1 MKHTYIILSVLFGM
15 LSIVKTTA
23 ADLSSEGI
31 TPVIKEIE
39 GNIFTE
45 IVKVPEAGDRGH
57 ALYLK
62 GNNLYCGSGSMV
74 QVYDVSDPLKPRLRS
89 QCRIYGSV
97 RQLVADDRAIYAT
110 ARGGGLSII
119 DAADLDNLK
128 YAVRYDAIELATGI
142 DVAGDVLFVTLR
154 GYGVEF
160 VDVRDIYN
168 PQHIYCQKTIE
179 SQSCWYQDGY
189 LYSGE
194 WGKGIVTTIKASD
207 MSDIKILSEDHLY
220 GHGDGLSTFGNRL
233 YVSTG
238 HSARHTKMSK
248 EEAHGMGHGLDIF
261 DISDPAKPKFI
272 SRCQFDRLYKRG
284 EGDWWTVRPSADGKH
299 FFVADTFNGLY
310 AVDASDEKNPKVAG
324 RIFLQKDSAPESA
337 GTYISSVA
345 VGDGVVY
352 ATGQKYGL
360 MVIECPQAK
369 KVERHLG
376 SLPSNPDAR
385 YPYDTP
391 ANSHFKAWKPDARAQ
406 VRNLAVAENGML
418 LAACSDAGLYIL
430 DKDKKGNLIQIG
442 RNMKF
447 AGDVCCRDG
456 RVYVAEGQYGLGV
469 YKLSRK
475 GELKEI
481 ARLAEMPEYPAFR
494 LTLWVNAV
502 SDRYVVINDRTVGNI
517 VLDVSDFPQI
527 KPVHRHHLGT
537 TWWDKYIPGQITG
550 DYLASPVTGR
560 SMSWMDM
567 SSPEIKNINDKS
579 VVPTGAACAYK
590 NGTVLVHVKKEGL
603 CQVEP
608 GTVPMKILA
617 SCQTNKGLHG
627 SPVWDGKETLAIN
640 FRHGR
645 TVRKVYLP
653 SVEDAKVIW
662 SEKLEG
668 YPDRVVFWDGK
679 MVVPGG
685 YQGILVEK

>member
-1 MKHTYIILSVLFGM
+1 MRRIIFTIMSLLVASVYE
-15 LSIVKTTA
+15 A
-23 ADLSSEGI
+23 ACNDLSSGGI
-31 TPVIKEIE
+31 TPVIKEVE
-39 GNIFTE
+39 GNVFGTIT
-45 IVKVPEAGDRGH
+45 KVPQAGDRGH

-62 GNNLYCGSGSMV
+62 GNNLYCGTGSKV
-74 QVYDVSDPLKPRLRS
+74 QVYDITDPAAPRLRS
-89 QCRIYGSV
+89 ECQIYGGV
-97 RQLVADDRAIYAT
+97 RQLVADDRAIYVT

-119 DAADLDNLK
+119 DASDLDNLK
-128 YAVRYDAIELATGI
+128 YAVRYDAIELATGV

-160 VDVRDIYN
+160 IDVRDIYN

-238 HSARHTKMSK
+238 HTAKHTKMSN

-360 MVIECPQAK
+360 MVIECPKAK
-369 KVERHLG
+369 NVERHLG
-376 SLPSNPDAR
+376 SLPANPDAR

-406 VRNLAVAENGML
+406 VRNLAVTDKGLL
-418 LAACSDAGLYIL
+418 LAACSDAGLYVL
-430 DKDKKGNLIQIG
+430 TKDKKGNLTQIG
-442 RNMKF
+442 KGAMKF
-447 AGDVCCRDG
+447 AGDVCCRND
-456 RVYVAEGQYGLGV
+456 RVYVAEGQDGLGV
-469 YKLSRK
+469 YRIDRK
-475 GELKEI
+475 GGLTEI
-481 ARLAEMPEYPAFR
+481 ARLGSMPDYPAFA
-494 LTLWVNAV
+494 LVLWVNAV
-502 SDRYVVINDRTVGNI
+502 SDRYVVINDRSVGNI
-517 VLDVSDFPQI
+517 VLDVSDFPVM

-537 TWWDKYIPGQITG
+537 TWWDKYIAGQAVG
-550 DYLASPVTGR
+550 GYLASPVTGK

-567 SSPEIKNINDKS
+567 RSSEIKNINDKS
-579 VVPTGAACAYK
+579 VVPTGAACVYK
-590 NGTVLVHVKKEGL
+590 DGTVLVHVKQQGL
-603 CQVEP
+603 CQLEP
-608 GTVPMKILA
+608 GAVPAKILA
-617 SCQTNKGLHG
+617 SRSGGGFNG

-685 YQGILVEK
+685 YQGVLVEK